1 MATHFF
7 LLGDLRIVH
16 NERIV
21 ASPSYRVQNLLAF
34 LLLRPRISRREQI
47 AEALYPEL
55 AGVQG
60 RRSLSDV
67 LYQLRKRL
75 PAGTISSDRAC
86 VQLPEAARWL
96 DVDIFRKALASDS
109 PETWE
114 AGLSLYRGDL
124 LPGNY
129 EDWLLEE
136 REALHLDF
144 VALAH
149 RFGETMLRQ
158 GDYDRALSVTERLVR
173 EELYDEK
180 ALQRLM
186 QLYQALGR
194 RGDALRVYEQFV
206 ERLAA
211 DLGVE
216 PHPGVQMQAQAIH
229 DACPT
234 FFPDDYPLSADVDD
248 VDADALLKRGR
259 QALERGRLA
268 LAEAMLMQ
276 FGSQSPPTDAM
287 HWLAFDL
294 ALRFDEIER
303 AQRALAHCDP
313 DDLRTMVRKAA
324 LRLAQRNWES
334 ARDMAERALLGAI
347 SEQERQVEGWALWAL
362 ASAEYRLGRRAD
374 AYRAGERALALARTN
389 HLPLL
394 TGDCLLLL
402 GRMLVLEG
410 RFGQAGPYVSEA
422 AASAQRHD
430 APWHY
435 VQAMRL
441 SGRLHAR
448 TGRLLAAQRDYEEA
462 LRACRHL
469 GWFRVEARLLNEL
482 AESCDLLGQSE
493 RSLRLLRQ
501 AEFLLTKLADPM
513 PLAINYYN
521 QAFTY
526 LYLGDDRAPLA
537 VARAHSALDV
547 FRERGQKRWM
557 ALGWMALAYA
567 YWIDG
572 AFQRSLRAL
581 DESLRLHEFLGE
593 YEKFCEI
600 LAMKAQVHLALGNL
614 DQALDCSQAAVL
626 ALAQGA
632 RATDMKAE
640 VFFARSAALA
650 AAGRDEE
657 ALNFVRGAYESLLSI
672 AAKLADDQ
680 ARRAFFRRDP
690 ITRRLMEAVYARGIA
705 EPLEAGQLTRW
716 LPSQRNDYAVQVR
729 WTVDAGPADV
739 ALKQH
744 KGAIILRRQRLARL
758 IQEAETQGIDPR
770 NKDLAAALG
779 VSVRTIQRDRTHL
792 QQAAMRAPGG
802 VL

>member
-1 MATHFF
+1 MAIHFF
-7 LLGDLRIVH
+7 LLGDLRIVRD
-16 NERIV
+16 ESV
-21 ASPSYRVQNLLAF
+21 VTPQPYRVQNLLAF
-34 LLLRPRISRREQI
+34 LLLRPRLSRREQI
-47 AEALYPEL
+47 AEALYP
-55 AGVQG
+55 AISSAQA
-60 RRSLSDV
+60 RRYLSDA
-67 LYQLRKRL
+67 LYLLRKTL
-75 PAGTISSDRAC
+75 PEGMISSDRAC
-86 VQLPEAARWL
+86 IRLPVAARWL
-96 DVDIFRKALASDS
+96 DVDVFREALASHS
-109 PETWE
+109 PEAWE
-114 AGLSLYRGDL
+114 AGLRLYRGDL

-149 RFGETMLRQ
+149 RFGATMLRRR
-158 GDYDRALSVTERLVR
+158 DYDRALPVTERLVR

-186 QLYQALGR
+186 RIYQALGR
-194 RGDALRVYEQFV
+194 RGDALHVYEQFA

-234 FFPDDYPLSADVDD
+234 FFPDDYPLPAAADDP
-248 VDADALLKRGR
+248 DALLKRARG
-259 QALERGRLA
+259 ALEQGRRA
-268 LAEAMLMQ
+268 LAEALLMQ

-287 HWLAFDL
+287 QWLTFDL
-294 ALRFDEIER
+294 ALRFDETDR

-313 DDLRTMVRKAA
+313 DDLRTVVRKAV
-324 LRLAQRNWES
+324 LHLAQRNWED
-334 ARDMAERALLGAI
+334 ARGVAKKALLGAI
-347 SEQERQVEGWALWAL
+347 SERDREVEGWALWAL
-362 ASAEYRLGRRAD
+362 ASADYRLGQRAD
-374 AYRAGERALALARTN
+374 AYRAGERALTLARTI
-389 HLPLL
+389 HHPRL
-394 TGDCLLLL
+394 TGECLLLL

-410 RFGQAGPYVSEA
+410 RFSQAGAYVSEA

-448 TGRLLAAQRDYEEA
+448 TGRLLAAQRDEEEA

-493 RSLRLLRQ
+493 RSLRLLKR
-501 AEFLLTKLADPM
+501 AESLLMQLDDPM
-513 PLAINYYN
+513 PLAINHYN

-526 LYLGDDRAPLA
+526 LYLGDEHAPLA
-537 VARAHSALDV
+537 VVRAHSALSV
-547 FRERGQKRWM
+547 FRARGQKRWM

-572 AFQRSLRAL
+572 AFQKASRAL
-581 DESLRLHEFLGE
+581 DESRRLHEDLGE
-593 YEKFCEI
+593 YEKLCEI
-600 LAMKAQVHLALGNL
+600 LAMKAQVHLALG
-614 DQALDCSQAAVL
+614 DVARALDCSREAVL

-632 RATDMKAE
+632 RATDMRSE

-650 AAGRDEE
+650 AAGMDAE
-657 ALNFVRGAYESLLSI
+657 ALNFVRGAYESLLAI
-672 AAKLADDQ
+672 AAKLEDDQ

-690 ITRRLMEAVYARGIA
+690 ITRRLMAEVYARGVA
-705 EPLEAGQLTRW
+705 ESMESDKQAHW
-716 LPSQRNDYAVQVR
+716 LQTPRGGYAVQVQ
-729 WTVDAGPADV
+729 WTVNAGPADA

-744 KGAIILRRQRLARL
+744 KGAITLRRQRLARL
-758 IQEAETQGIDPR
+758 IREAEAQGVEPG

-779 VSVRTIQRDRTHL
+779 VSVRTIQRDRMHL
-792 QQAAMRAPGG
+792 
-802 VL
+802 